1 MNNPLRQLADSFQNY
16 QQLPAF
22 CIDNTFY
29 TYRDLA
35 ERIKGI
41 QNQILE
47 ADPVPNS
54 NIGVMTFNDIETYA
68 SILAILFTGHA
79 FVPINPDHPADR
91 NEAILEQAE
100 ISIICSGGTIHE
112 DFTKKISGVKL
123 INTKSLQFSGSDF
136 LFNVNENDLAYILFT
151 SGSTGTPKGVPLKVS
166 NLNAFLRS
174 FFKMGYELDEK
185 DRFLQMFDLT
195 FDLSIMSYLAPLCVG
210 ACVYTIPLTGFKYM
224 HVYSVMEEHQLTF
237 TLMVPSILTH
247 LRQYFDEIKLDN
259 LKYSLFCGE
268 ALYEDITLEWAKC
281 IPNAVIEN
289 VYGPTEATIFC
300 SRYVINR
307 QGPNKNLNGI
317 LSIGKAMDGVEL
329 MVFNDSSQKASINEK
344 GELCI
349 AGAQVTP
356 GYWKNEE
363 KNKEAFFIHEG
374 QRFYKTGDLCYADES
389 GDIFYSGR
397 VDFQVKIQGFRVELG
412 EIEFHAR
419 YFLKSVAA
427 VAVAVQNDLNA
438 WQINLFVE
446 SDQIQKDELLE
457 HLKAHLP
464 SYMIPSAIIPV
475 PVFPLNTNGKVDR
488 KQLLVTLNKTNIS

>member
-1 MNNPLRQLADSFQNY
+1 MNNPLRQIVDSFQRY
-16 QQLPAF
+16 QQLPSF
-22 CIDNTFY
+22 CINNTFY
-29 TYRDLA
+29 TYGDLSKH
-35 ERIKGI
+35 IKGI

-47 ADPVPNS
+47 SNPPANS

-68 SILAILFTGHA
+68 SILAILFSGHS
-79 FVPINPDHPADR
+79 FVPINPEHPAER
-91 NEAILEQAE
+91 NEAIFEQGE
-100 ISIICSGGTIHE
+100 ITLLCSSETIHK
-112 DFTKKISGVKL
+112 DVSSKLSGVKVL
-123 INTKSLQFSGSDF
+123 NTKNLKFSDGEF
-136 LFNVNENDLAYILFT
+136 LFQVKENDLAYILFT
-151 SGSTGTPKGVPLKVS
+151 SGSTGIPKGVPLKVS
-166 NLNAFLRS
+166 NLNAFLSS
-174 FFKMGYELDEK
+174 FFKMGYQLNEK

-210 ACVYTIPLTGFKYM
+210 ACVYTIPQTGFKYM
-224 HVYSVMEEHQLTF
+224 HVYSVMEEHRLTF

-247 LRQYFDEIKLDN
+247 LRQYFDEIKLDE

-281 IPNAVIEN
+281 VPNAVIEN

-317 LSIGKAMDGVEL
+317 LSIGKAMDGVVL
-329 MVFNDSSQKASINEK
+329 MVLNDQNQQAAINEK

-363 KNKEAFFIHEG
+363 KNKEAFFLHEG
-374 QRFYKTGDLCYADES
+374 TRFYKTGDLCYTDES

-419 YFLKSVAA
+419 YFLKSIAA

-446 SDQIQKDELLE
+446 SDQIQKDALME

-464 SYMIPSAIIPV
+464 AYMIPSAIIPV
-475 PVFPLNTNGKVDR
+475 PIFPLNTNGKVDR
-488 KQLLVTLNKTNIS
+488 KQLLLTLNKTNIS